1 MSPQCAATIVILC
14 IGETHNLINYVSFI
28 NYLSYG
34 VTIAGLLYHRWTK
47 PGLYRPIKVALV
59 VTRCH
64 FCYSLQCFPLTFPTC
79 PPGEP
84 AGARVLLDVLGSA
97 AGLQSLLGARCLWR
111 GPGHHAH
118 RRPRLLP
125 GRPLEGKTKVHLPLH
140 WWVAAWVGGRAQGS
154 RLTLF
159 VVFPAERATLLGQS
173 LCFVVFPQLD
183 PVEAAAPSEW
193 TEPSSGRSSLC
204 ANS

>member
-64 FCYSLQCFPLTFPTC
+64 SL
-79 PPGEP
+79 
-84 AGARVLLDVLGSA
+84 
-97 AGLQSLLGARCLWR
+97 SLL
-111 GPGHHAH
+111 
-118 RRPRLLP
+118 LLAAMFP
-125 GRPLEGKTKVHLPLH
+125 PHIPHLS
-140 WWVAAWVGGRAQGS
+140 S
-154 RLTLF
+154 R
-159 VVFPAERATLLGQS
+159 
-173 LCFVVFPQLD
+173 
-183 PVEAAAPSEW
+183 
-193 TEPSSGRSSLC
+193 
-204 ANS
+204 